1 MNNSPSHS
9 LIIDTDPG
17 VDDAMAIALACAHPQ
32 IELLGLTTV
41 FGNVSVELA
50 TRNALSILQQFG
62 FPGIPVAKGAAVPLQ
77 QVPLQHPDFVH
88 GKDGLGNIDLPAPDG
103 RAHASDAAD
112 FIIEQ
117 ASARPGRI
125 TLVAVGPLTN
135 VAVALQRDPKLPQ
148 KLEKLVVMG
157 GALDEPGNVSPV
169 AEANFL
175 GDPHAA
181 DQVFA
186 VEWPA
191 TIVGLDVTH
200 KVLLF
205 DSDMDVLQQ
214 RSSTYGDLLRRS
226 SRFYIDF
233 YTSTGAARDYP
244 EPGCAMHDAAAV
256 VCAIHPELFDTVS
269 GGVRVIE
276 DGVAAGQLTM
286 NRKDYRYLLDHW
298 HGRPP
303 AAACMD
309 VQIEAVKTCFI
320 NSLCD

>member
-1 MNNSPSHS
+1 MNNSTVHK

-17 VDDAMAIALACAHPQ
+17 IDDAMAIALACAHPQ

-41 FGNVSVELA
+41 FGNVSVDLA
-50 TRNALSILQQFG
+50 TRNALSILEQFG
-62 FPGIPVAKGAAVPLQ
+62 FADTPVATGAARPLVQ
-77 QVPLQHPDFVH
+77 KPLPHPDFVH
-88 GKDGLGNIDLPAPDG
+88 GQDGMGNIELPAPEG
-103 RAHASDAAD
+103 KAQALDAAD

-117 ASARPGRI
+117 ANAHAGQIS
-125 TLVAVGPLTN
+125 LVAVGPLTN
-135 VAVALQRDPKLPQ
+135 IALALQRDPQLPL

-181 DQVFA
+181 DKVFA

-205 DSDMDVLQQ
+205 DSDMDELQQ
-214 RSSTYGDLLRRS
+214 RSAIYGDLLRRS

-233 YTSTGAARDYP
+233 YSTTGAARDYP

-256 VCAIHPELFDTVS
+256 VCALHPEWFETVS
-269 GGVRVIE
+269 GVVRVVE

-286 NRKDYRYLLDHW
+286 NRRGYRYLLDHW
-298 HGRPP
+298 EGRP
-303 AAACMD
+303 ATSACVD
-309 VQIEAVKTCFI
+309 LQVDAVKSCFI
-320 NSLCD
+320 NSLC

>member
-1 MNNSPSHS
+1 MKNSLSHR

-17 VDDAMAIALACAHPQ
+17 IDDAMAIALACAHPQ

-41 FGNVSVELA
+41 FGNVSAELA
-50 TRNALSILQQFG
+50 TRNALGILEQFG
-62 FPGIPVAKGAAVPLQ
+62 FSDVPVAKGAGVPLQ
-77 QVPLQHPDFVH
+77 QVPLPHPDFVH
-88 GKDGLGNIDLPAPDG
+88 GKDGLGNIDLPAPKGEALD
-103 RAHASDAAD
+103 SDAAD

-117 ASARPGRI
+117 ASAQPGKI

-135 VAVALQRDPKLPQ
+135 VAVALQRDPTLPQ

-205 DSDMDVLQQ
+205 DSDMGLLQQ
-214 RSSTYGDLLRRS
+214 RSSIYGDLLRRS
-226 SRFYIDF
+226 SHFYIDF
-233 YTSTGAARDYP
+233 YTSTGAARNYP

-256 VCAIHPELFDTVS
+256 VYAIHPELFDTVS
-269 GGVRVIE
+269 GPVRVIE

-286 NRKDYRYLLDHW
+286 NRKGYRYLLDHW
-298 HGRPP
+298 QGRPST
-303 AAACMD
+303 AACVD
-309 VQIEAVKTCFI
+309 LQVEAVKACFI
-320 NSLCD
+320 NCLYD